1 MIFSPQCGNL
11 FRREMIFEFF
21 RPAFLSCGRRIRL
34 AIMHF
39 FKLPG
44 QQVNFLKVT
53 ACFILF
59 FSKLDEARIDGLRD
73 TLHGW
78 RFIPLVAFFH
88 A

>member
-1 MIFSPQCGNL
+1 
-11 FRREMIFEFF
+11 MIFEFF
-21 RPAFLSCGRRIRL
+21 RPAFLSCGHHIRL
-34 AIMHF
+34 AIMQL

-44 QQVNFLKVT
+44 QQVYFLKVT

-78 RFIPLVAFFH
+78 RFIPLVTFFH

>member
-1 MIFSPQCGNL
+1 MQ
-11 FRREMIFEFF
+11 
-21 RPAFLSCGRRIRL
+21 
-34 AIMHF
+34 F

-44 QQVNFLKVT
+44 QQVYFLEVT
-53 ACFILF
+53 TCFILF
-59 FSKLDEARIDGLRD
+59 FSELDEARIDGLRD

>member
-1 MIFSPQCGNL
+1 MQL
-11 FRREMIFEFF
+11 
-21 RPAFLSCGRRIRL
+21 
-34 AIMHF
+34 

-44 QQVNFLKVT
+44 QQVYFLKVT

-78 RFIPLVAFFH
+78 RFIPLVTFFH